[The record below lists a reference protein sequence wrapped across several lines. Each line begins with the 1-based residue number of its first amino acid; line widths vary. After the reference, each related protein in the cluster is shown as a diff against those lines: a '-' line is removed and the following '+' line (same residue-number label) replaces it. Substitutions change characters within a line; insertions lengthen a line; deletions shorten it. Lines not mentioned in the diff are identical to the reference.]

1 MNLAVLDDPDEQLTA
16 VVDDGGLI
24 SPFSFDPNPS
34 LLGHSPAASLDLP
47 DSQLEREASLLMF
60 YLDHV
65 FQLQFPFYCP
75 SANEDGRVWLLSL
88 LTSTKPVYYAAL
100 SLGALHWGMTL
111 GQGESPE
118 LRHTLQED
126 EKRHHMLALQE
137 LQQFIKTLNAQGEE
151 KSLRGCVN
159 ALAGLMQLIFL
170 EVCVTR
176 EKLHLLWKAISFL
189 IVWF

>member
-16 VVDDGGLI
+16 VVDD
-24 SPFSFDPNPS
+24 PS

-47 DSQLEREASLLMF
+47 DSQLEREASLLTF

-100 SLGALHWGMTL
+100 SLGRCTG
-111 GQGESPE
+111 G
-118 LRHTLQED
+118 
-126 EKRHHMLALQE
+126 
-137 LQQFIKTLNAQGEE
+137 
-151 KSLRGCVN
+151 
-159 ALAGLMQLIFL
+159 
-170 EVCVTR
+170 
-176 EKLHLLWKAISFL
+176 
-189 IVWF
+189 